1 MIDKGQMLSRH
12 DFSKVNWGILAAAA
26 LLLTIG
32 GALLMLPLMSNMEER
47 GILTLLQ
54 TGAVTILLACIL
66 LALRHFLRPTQTYR
80 LYEHGV
86 KVFNSHNHQERF
98 IPFEK
103 IVDVYRTRGVP
114 LLGNLCGGLCE
125 AMAFRTAAD
134 QPWCTVYSNVS
145 HAWALRDTIISQ
157 QILLRGPVA
166 LNALYQG
173 EELPFHYLTGRSRWL
188 TWLLGGKPH
197 RLPGQTLRL
206 SAKTLVTPQGSI
218 DIAQVHSLDSQP
230 QHGEIRL
237 RDAQGQTLATLC
249 YFSLLSADLFIAL
262 LEHMINN
269 RIPAYRNPAM
279 TRSVI

>member
-66 LALRHFLRPTQTYR
+66 LALRHVLRPTQTYR

-86 KVFNSHNHQERF
+86 RVFNSHNHQERF

-103 IVDVYRTRGVP
+103 IVDIYRIRSVP

-134 QPWCTVYSNVS
+134 QPWCTVFSNVS
-145 HAWALRDTIISQ
+145 HAWALRDTIINQ

-173 EELPFHYLTGRSRWL
+173 EELAFNYIAGRTRWL
-188 TWLLGGKPH
+188 TWLLGSRLRH
-197 RLPGQTLRL
+197 LPGQTLRL
-206 SAKTLVTPQGSI
+206 SAKTLVTPQG
-218 DIAQVHSLDSQP
+218 DIAIEQIRSLDSQP
-230 QHGEIRL
+230 QHGVIHL
-237 RDAQGQTLATLC
+237 LDSQGQTLATLR
-249 YFSLLSADLFIAL
+249 YYSLLSADLFTAL

-269 RIPAYRNPAM
+269 RIPAYRNSAM
-279 TRSVI
+279 TRPFI